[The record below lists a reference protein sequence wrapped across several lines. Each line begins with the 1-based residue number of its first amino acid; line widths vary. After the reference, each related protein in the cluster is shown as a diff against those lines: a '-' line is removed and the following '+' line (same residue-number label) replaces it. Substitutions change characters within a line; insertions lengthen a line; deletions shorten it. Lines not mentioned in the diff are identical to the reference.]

1 MKKDD
6 NDTFIYTAK
15 DGEITNLF
23 VQEVKD
29 GTAPVAPENGYNLG
43 YWASSNSGNVCIA
56 FQIVNDVPGENATFA
71 TRRQISA
78 LDLKAADFTLTVD
91 GVKYTGV
98 EVKEYGTSTTLG
110 DGTQTGGYIKV
121 NFGATGEVFA
131 SGDYFNAPGHT
142 DTIRSVALTINGVNV
157 LNATGVINVA

>member
-1 MKKDD
+1 MV
-6 NDTFIYTAK
+6 
-15 DGEITNLF
+15 TNL
-23 VQEVKD
+23 VVCERDTDKD
-29 GTAPVAPENGYNLG
+29 PVESETGYNLG

-78 LDLKAADFTLTVD
+78 LGLEAADFTLTVD

-98 EVKEYGTSTTLG
+98 EIKEYGTSTTLG
-110 DGTQTGGYIKV
+110 NGSQSGGYIKV

-131 SGDYFNAPGHT
+131 SGDYFNVSGTAN
-142 DTIRSVALTINGVNV
+142 TINSVKLTINGVNV

>member
-1 MKKDD
+1 M
-6 NDTFIYTAK
+6 
-15 DGEITNLF
+15 
-23 VQEVKD
+23 
-29 GTAPVAPENGYNLG
+29 
-43 YWASSNSGNVCIA
+43 CIA

-78 LDLKAADFTLTVD
+78 LGREAADFTLTVD

-98 EVKEYGTSTTLG
+98 EIKEYGTSATLG

-131 SGDYFNAPGHT
+131 SGDYFNVSGTAN
-142 DTIRSVALTINGVNV
+142 TIRSVELTINGVNV